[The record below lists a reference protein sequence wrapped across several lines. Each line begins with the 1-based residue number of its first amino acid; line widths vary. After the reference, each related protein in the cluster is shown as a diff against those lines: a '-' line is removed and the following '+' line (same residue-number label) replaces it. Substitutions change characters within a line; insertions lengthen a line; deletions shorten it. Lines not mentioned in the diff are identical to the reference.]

1 MTLGGIWFPGV
12 MNTGKQEVP
21 GLLTTVEGT
30 EGWSLAINAP
40 TKDFT
45 QSTVNSIIITIIL
58 MVVFLAISSY
68 MAYRLARQI
77 GEPVKDCAQQLEG
90 CWRRGIWIH
99 LFMRYIPG
107 DETQILADSARTL
120 VRVSATDSGYG
131 WKCWQRCQGNLTAQF

>member
-1 MTLGGIWFPGV
+1 MTLGESGFGRYEYGGSRKFLAFSPI
-12 MNTGKQEVP
+12 
-21 GLLTTVEGT
+21 EGT

-45 QSTVNSIIITIIL
+45 QSTVNGIIITIIL

-77 GEPVKDCAQQLEG
+77 GEPVKGLRPAVKAVG
-90 CWRRGIWIH
+90 GGGIWIH

-107 DETQILADSARTL
+107 MRHRYWLIRPEPLSRG
-120 VRVSATDSGYG
+120 SG
-131 WKCWQRCQGNLTAQF
+131 L

>member
-1 MTLGGIWFPGV
+1 MTLGESGFGRYEYREAGSSWPSHRSR
-12 MNTGKQEVP
+12 
-21 GLLTTVEGT
+21 GT

-45 QSTVNSIIITIIL
+45 QSTVNGIIITIIL

-77 GEPVKDCAQQLEG
+77 GEPVKDCAQRLRLLAEG
-90 CWRRGIWIH
+90 DLDTPVHEIH
-99 LFMRYIPG
+99 TG

-120 VRVSATDSGYG
+120 VQGFQLMIQDMDEMLAEMSEAT
-131 WKCWQRCQGNLTAQF
+131 